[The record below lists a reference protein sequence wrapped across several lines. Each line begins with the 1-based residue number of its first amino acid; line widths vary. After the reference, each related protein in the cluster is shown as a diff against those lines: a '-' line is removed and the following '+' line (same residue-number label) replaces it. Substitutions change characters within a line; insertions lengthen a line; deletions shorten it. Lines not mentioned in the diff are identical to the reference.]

1 MTRKHKTIRST
12 EKQTYKLKCRSLQL
26 LISHDGHGSPR
37 QGNQEEVF
45 TSKGKTL
52 QSINSDRIQYINKL
66 QQRKKVEVYS
76 LPVKIV
82 FIFRLGVF
90 VKLQFHLHSVLMS
103 ENSSNIG
110 KSSATHLLLFIEKI
124 YVLKAR
130 WKQPWYNSQAKVN
143 TMNVS
148 V

>member
-1 MTRKHKTIRST
+1 MNHCK
-12 EKQTYKLKCRSLQL
+12 E
-26 LISHDGHGSPR
+26 
-37 QGNQEEVF
+37 
-45 TSKGKTL
+45 
-52 QSINSDRIQYINKL
+52 
-66 QQRKKVEVYS
+66 KVEVYA

-82 FIFRLGVF
+82 FRLGLF
-90 VKLQFHLHSVLMS
+90 VRLPFHLLSVLMS
-103 ENSSNIG
+103 ENGSNIG